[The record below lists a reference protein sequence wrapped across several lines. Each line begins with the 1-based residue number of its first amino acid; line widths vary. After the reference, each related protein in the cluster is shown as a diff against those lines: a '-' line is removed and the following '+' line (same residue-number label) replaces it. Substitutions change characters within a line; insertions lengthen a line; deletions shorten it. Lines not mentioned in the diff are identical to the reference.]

1 MGAQVNQHVEP
12 AVLKAAPAGFYELR
26 RGERLAYF
34 ATKRVTDLG
43 VVLAVAPVAVPLVMI
58 CAGLLRLS
66 GRKAFYSQRRLG
78 KRGREFTM
86 WKLQTMVPDAD
97 EVLVNY
103 LSTNPDAKR
112 EWDENQKLARD
123 PRITPL
129 GRYLRK
135 YSIDELPQLFNV
147 FRGDMSI
154 VGPRPMFPSQSAQY
168 PSRAYFNVKPG
179 LTGLWQIGIRNGCS
193 FVQRGVLDTRY
204 ANTMSLSTDLSIM
217 LRTLAV
223 VIRGTG
229 V

>member
-1 MGAQVNQHVEP
+1 MNQHVEP
-12 AVLKAAPAGFYELR
+12 AVLHAAPAGFYELR

-34 ATKRVTDLG
+34 AAKRVIDVA
-43 VVLAVAPVAVPLVMI
+43 VVVAAAPVAVPLVML

-66 GRKAFYSQRRLG
+66 GGKAFYTQKRLG

-97 EVLVNY
+97 KVLDRY
-103 LSTNPDAKR
+103 LSTNPEAKR

-147 FRGDMSI
+147 FRGEMSI

-204 ANTMSLSTDLSIM
+204 ANTMSLSTDLQIM

-223 VIRGTG
+223 VVRGTG
-229 V
+229 L